1 MRLLEAECK
10 ELLSQYGL
18 AVPKG
23 KIIREPE
30 EAYEALREIGGRA
43 VLKIQIP
50 RGQRGKAGGIKPVHS
65 PEEAYERAKEL
76 LSSTFYGYKPAYL
89 LAEEFID
96 AEGEL
101 YVGAIVNRSERSITF
116 ISSRYGGMEV
126 EEMAAQHPE
135 SLLKVSVDPLIGL
148 MPYQARMLAKNA
160 LPDRPDLRK
169 VLTKAII
176 NLWKLFCQMDAIMLE
191 VNPFAVT
198 KDGRLIALDVRMEID
213 DNSLYRHLDI
223 SKRVYILKKSERLA
237 REFGIAYVELDGD
250 IGTMANGAGLA
261 MATMDLVHIMGGEPA
276 NFCDVG
282 GGASAD
288 RIKKALEIIT
298 SNPRVKVVLINAL
311 CGITSGVEVA
321 KGIVEAIKE
330 MKSKPKLIIRL
341 SGNRAKE
348 GREILRRA
356 GIEALEDAKQA
367 VTIAIE
373 LARGK

>member
-30 EAYEALREIGGRA
+30 EAYEALREVGGRA

-50 RGQRGKAGGIKPVHS
+50 RGQRGKVGGIKPVYS
-65 PEEAYERAKEL
+65 PEEAYEKAKEL

-101 YVGAIVNRSERSITF
+101 YVGTIVNRSERSITF

-276 NFCDVG
+276 N
-282 GGASAD
+282 
-288 RIKKALEIIT
+288 
-298 SNPRVKVVLINAL
+298 
-311 CGITSGVEVA
+311 
-321 KGIVEAIKE
+321 
-330 MKSKPKLIIRL
+330 
-341 SGNRAKE
+341 
-348 GREILRRA
+348 
-356 GIEALEDAKQA
+356 
-367 VTIAIE
+367 
-373 LARGK
+373 